1 MHSEHTEMANNLL
14 PLGKELSMEYKIGQ
28 VLDEVP
34 ASVLKANK
42 KEPIFEKENYADKL
56 TAHPNKWVIL
66 QIEEDRKAT
75 KLHTRETRYNKKYNS
90 KGFEFR
96 RIITPTN
103 QLFMGRYNTDLLS

>member
-1 MHSEHTEMANNLL
+1 
-14 PLGKELSMEYKIGQ
+14 MEYKIGQ
-28 VLDEVP
+28 VLDTVP
-34 ASVLKANK
+34 ESVFNK
-42 KEPIFEKENYADKL
+42 SGRKEPIFEKENYADKL

-96 RIITPTN
+96 RIVTPTN
-103 QLFMGRYNTDLLS
+103 QLFIGRYNTDLLS

>member
-1 MHSEHTEMANNLL
+1 
-14 PLGKELSMEYKIGQ
+14 MEYKIGQ
-28 VLDEVP
+28 VLDTVP
-34 ASVLKANK
+34 ESVFNK
-42 KEPIFEKENYADKL
+42 SGRKEPIFEKENYADKL

-96 RIITPTN
+96 RIVTPTN